1 MRVLLHDNQICE
13 RGTTTSLLDYGRV
26 LQQRGH
32 DIAVSYWSGS
42 SANVPAVIERVG
54 REFPLLAHPE
64 PDYLPA
70 SLGDFD
76 AAYLIKAGLQDGI
89 LLPEAH
95 NLVHAV
101 FQEYDPHGSRYV
113 YISEWLARAVRE
125 RVDQKGNEELREFGA
140 QAVKLGCANA
150 LAFEHL
156 DLIVDIPE
164 PQSGI
169 RQQLGIPEEAFT
181 ILRFGGYD
189 TFDIGW
195 AQQTVVRL
203 LDENPH
209 WYFVGLNTAPFT
221 DHKRALFLPLVP
233 DNVEKASIIAASD
246 VFLTARG
253 QGEAFGVAIAEALQI
268 GIPVLAWNGGID
280 QNHIAML
287 KGLGGLFQRPWDLR
301 RRLRRL
307 GRGKDPSSR
316 IERQERGNQYRPDI
330 VGPKLEQLLTDG

>member
-1 MRVLLHDNQICE
+1 MRVLLHDNQSCE
-13 RGTTTSLLDYGRV
+13 RGTTTSLLDYGRA
-26 LQQRGH
+26 LQKRGH
-32 DIAVSYWSGS
+32 EVAVSYWSGS
-42 SANVPAVIERVG
+42 SANVPAVIERV
-54 REFPLLAHPE
+54 RSEFPLLAHPE
-64 PDYLPA
+64 PDHLPA

-76 AAYLIKAGLQDGI
+76 AAYLIKAGVQDGI
-89 LLPEAH
+89 LLPEGH

-101 FQEYDPHGSRYV
+101 FQEYDPHGSKYV
-113 YISEWLARAVRE
+113 YISEWLAQAVGD
-125 RVDQKGNEELREFGA
+125 RVDRKENEELRALGA
-140 QAVKLGCANA
+140 KAASTGCVNA

-164 PQSGI
+164 PQAGF
-169 RQQLGIPEEAFT
+169 RQQLGIPEDAFT

-221 DHKRALFLPLVP
+221 EHKRALFLPLVP

-253 QGEAFGVAIAEALQI
+253 QGEAFGVAVAEALQI
-268 GIPVLAWNGGID
+268 GIPVLAWNGGTD
-280 QNHIAML
+280 RNHIAML
-287 KGLGGLFQRPWDLR
+287 QGLDALFRRPWDLR

-307 GRGKDPSSR
+307 ARGKDPSSR
-316 IERQERGNQYRPDI
+316 EARQERGDRYRPEV
-330 VGPKLEQLLTDG
+330 VGPRLETLLTP